1 MHSIMIYSIHYVSH
15 VISISIQMM
24 SDEFEDFTHH
34 QQVALDLRIKN
45 ATYSEAKNFYYE
57 PLSSSTSKN
66 NCKNNIILQKIELEN
81 KSRLPRNTGWKEN
94 GIVGMKGAP

>member
-1 MHSIMIYSIHYVSH
+1 MFVIFKANAFYYDLFNSLREH

-45 ATYSEAKNFYYE
+45 ATYSEGKNFYYE

-66 NCKNNIILQKIELEN
+66 NSKNNNNNIISQK
-81 KSRLPRNTGWKEN
+81 K
-94 GIVGMKGAP
+94 